1 MGAVVSFSVLALSAR
16 ALGGHLSVFQILFLR
31 SAVGLPL
38 LVASVFATGGVAALG
53 ALRTRKLGLH
63 VGRNTIH
70 VVGQLAWF
78 YGVTVLPLATVFAME
93 YSSPLW
99 AVLLAALFISEFPT
113 RAQTGGLLLGLV
125 GILVIVRPGAE
136 GLDWAAM
143 IVLGAAVFFAAANL
157 YTRVLGRSEQ
167 AIGIPFWMFVVQLP
181 LGLLLALADWRPI
194 ALADLPAI
202 LLLGLT
208 GLTAHH
214 SLSAALRLAPISQ
227 VIHYDYLRLPLIAV
241 VGALFYGEP
250 LDPYVLGGGGI
261 VLGGVFLA
269 RSGSRAAAPA
279 VSAAKALD

>member
-1 MGAVVSFSVLALSAR
+1 MMGAVVSFSAMALSAR

-38 LVASVFATGGVAALG
+38 LVAGLVAAGGIGALG
-53 ALRTRKLGLH
+53 ALRTQKLGLH

-99 AVLLAALFISEFPT
+99 AVLLAALFIGEYPT
-113 RAQTGGLLLGLV
+113 RAQMGGLLLGLV
-125 GILVIVRPGAE
+125 GILLIVRPGAE

-143 IVLGAAVFFAAANL
+143 IVLAAAVLFAASNL
-157 YTRVLGRSEQ
+157 YTRVLGRTEPS
-167 AIGIPFWMFVVQLP
+167 IGIPFWMFVVQLP
-181 LGLLLALADWRPI
+181 FGLLLALADWRPI

-202 LLLGLT
+202 LVLGLT

-241 VGALFYGEP
+241 VGALFYAEP

-269 RSGSRAAAPA
+269 RSGGRAAAP
-279 VSAAKALD
+279 VRPLKALD

>member
-1 MGAVVSFSVLALSAR
+1 MMGAVVSFSAMALSAR
-16 ALGGHLSVFQILFLR
+16 ALGEHLSVFQILFLR

-38 LVASVFATGGVAALG
+38 LVAGLVAAGGIGALG
-53 ALRTRKLGLH
+53 ALRTQKLGLH

-99 AVLLAALFISEFPT
+99 AVLLAALFIGEYPT
-113 RAQTGGLLLGLV
+113 RAQMGGLLLGLV
-125 GILVIVRPGAE
+125 GILLIVRPGVE

-143 IVLGAAVFFAAANL
+143 IVLAAAVFFAASNL
-157 YTRVLGRSEQ
+157 YTRVLGRTEQ

-181 LGLLLALADWRPI
+181 FGLLLALADWQPI

-241 VGALFYGEP
+241 IGALFYAEP
-250 LDPYVLGGGGI
+250 LDPFVFAGGAVVLAG
-261 VLGGVFLA
+261 VLITQRKPVQ
-269 RSGSRAAAPA
+269 
-279 VSAAKALD
+279 